1 MADDWDPPLP
11 AGYND
16 ANRAF
21 LQAFMARGTLSF
33 REGQKI
39 LAAIK
44 GALEDNN
51 NDDAVVPPQSI
62 TMTDFENFIRAAREA
77 VEPLD
82 YDIRNMRDQVRD
94 GERVWAFINAHSDPA
109 TQMATARSPE
119 EVAYVKRLLDA
130 MFEQY
135 NTPRMEVMAVDEGQA
150 LRVSRPAAAA
160 ARRES
165 GVHGNGGGGNDNN
178 GRGDG
183 DSDGEG
189 GEGEGDGT
197 AAAVGRG
204 LKHSEVLSLLASL
217 VAEGWL
223 DKSRDGFYSLT
234 SRALMELWS
243 WLMATYND
251 PDSEGEWQRIKFCEA
266 CKEIVTYGQRCN
278 EPDCTVRLHDICED
292 GFWRTRREQKCPKCS
307 TPWEGNHYV
316 GERAVTSR
324 SGFQRGRGKKGRR
337 SQVAEPVEEEEEVEE
352 EEAEEGDEEEEEEDE
367 D

>member
-1 MADDWDPPLP
+1 MADDWEPPLP

-21 LQAFMARGTLSF
+21 LQAFMARGTLTF

-44 GALEDNN
+44 GALED
-51 NDDAVVPPQSI
+51 DDTVVPPQSI

-82 YDIRNMRDQVRD
+82 YDIRNMRDQVHGRG

-160 ARRES
+160 ARRDMM
-165 GVHGNGGGGNDNN
+165 VRV

-183 DSDGEG
+183 DS
-189 GEGEGDGT
+189 T
-197 AAAVGRG
+197 AAAV
-204 LKHSEVLSLLASL
+204 
-217 VAEGWL
+217 
-223 DKSRDGFYSLT
+223 
-234 SRALMELWS
+234 
-243 WLMATYND
+243 
-251 PDSEGEWQRIKFCEA
+251 
-266 CKEIVTYGQRCN
+266 
-278 EPDCTVRLHDICED
+278 
-292 GFWRTRREQKCPKCS
+292 
-307 TPWEGNHYV
+307 
-316 GERAVTSR
+316 
-324 SGFQRGRGKKGRR
+324 
-337 SQVAEPVEEEEEVEE
+337 
-352 EEAEEGDEEEEEEDE
+352 
-367 D
+367 